1 MSHFVNFP
9 KLTFAAILVLLVHT
23 DLAHAQF
30 GFHPAPNPD
39 PTLPRVLLIGDS
51 VMAGYA
57 NGVRNQLAGE
67 ANVDDFGT
75 PKFLTDNL
83 AGQVQGIVDTHGPY
97 DVIHF
102 NDGGLHGFQPGRPP
116 ETDLEYQVL
125 MQDYLDVLKTSSD
138 RLIWATTTNV
148 TTDGNTMQLD
158 PVDNPTIIWFNEN
171 AEVVMAANKIPTV
184 DLYGLTVNRLD
195 MKTDQFH
202 WTFGGYQ
209 LMASAVA
216 PAISEALAVPE
227 PPTAIVAVSL
237 TAAAGFLT
245 WRHARHTTSALQRE
259 AAR

>member
-1 MSHFVNFP
+1 MFRLSNSL
-9 KLTFAAILVLLVHT
+9 KVLLLGNIALLHFM
-23 DLAHAQF
+23 DGAQAQF

-67 ANVDDFGT
+67 ANIDDFGT
-75 PKFLTDNL
+75 PNFLTNTL
-83 AGQVQGIVDTHGPY
+83 ADQVQGIVDTHGPY

-102 NDGGLHGFQPGRPP
+102 NDAGLHAFQPGRPP
-116 ETDLEYQVL
+116 ETAAEFQTL
-125 MQDYLDVLKTSSD
+125 MQEYVDVLKTASN

-158 PVDNPTIIWFNEN
+158 PVNNPTIIWFNEN
-171 AEVVMAANKIPTV
+171 ADVVMTANNIPTV

-227 PPTAIVAVSL
+227 PPTAILAICL
-237 TAAAGFLT
+237 TAVVGFLAC
-245 WRHARHTTSALQRE
+245 RHADRATLVSQAEE
-259 AAR
+259 AR

>member
-1 MSHFVNFP
+1 MSQRLNLP
-9 KLTFAAILVLLVHT
+9 ALTYVVTLVFLLHT
-23 DLAHAQF
+23 DIANAQF

-51 VMAGYA
+51 VMAGYVG
-57 NGVRNQLAGE
+57 GVRNQLAGE

-75 PKFLTDNL
+75 PNFLSNTL
-83 AGQVQGIVDTHGPY
+83 ADQVKGIVDTYGPY

-102 NDGGLHGFQPGRPP
+102 NDAGLHAFQPGRPQA
-116 ETDLEYQVL
+116 TALEYQMD
-125 MQDYLDVLKTSSD
+125 MQEYVDVLNTASS

-158 PVDNPTIIWFNEN
+158 PVNNPTIIWFNEN
-171 AEVVMAANKIPTV
+171 AEIVMDANHVPTV
-184 DLYGLTVNRLD
+184 DLYGLTINRLD
-195 MKTDQFH
+195 LKTDQFH

-216 PAISEALAVPE
+216 PAISEALAIPE
-227 PPTAIVAVSL
+227 PPTAALAISMMI
-237 TAAAGFLT
+237 AAGSLA
-245 WRHARHTTSALQRE
+245 WRHARRATLMPQPE